1 MDEEY
6 LDQVQLSFVNKK
18 KQKQL
23 EKNKNKVDDFLMKYQ
38 KHETNQ
44 ETKNENV
51 FDSNLDGLV
60 ISASEN

>member
-23 EKNKNKVDDFLMKYQ
+23 EKNKNKVDDFLMKYE
-38 KHETNQ
+38 KHETN
-44 ETKNENV
+44 
-51 FDSNLDGLV
+51 
-60 ISASEN
+60 

>member
-1 MDEEY
+1 
-6 LDQVQLSFVNKK
+6 
-18 KQKQL
+18 
-23 EKNKNKVDDFLMKYQ
+23 MKYE

-44 ETKNENV
+44 ENKNENV

>member
-23 EKNKNKVDDFLMKYQ
+23 EKNKNKVDDFLMKYE

-44 ETKNENV
+44 ENKNENV